1 MVNIGI
7 IGAGRIGQVHARSIV
22 SGVPGA
28 RVAKVADPYIKPEV
42 KEWMEAT
49 GAEVVSDYHDIL
61 KDPKIDAV
69 LICSSTDTHA
79 PISIEA
85 INAGKHVFCE
95 KPVDLSPA
103 KIREVEKAL
112 AASSKKL

>member
-28 RVAKVADPYIKPEV
+28 GVAKVADPYIKPEV

-61 KDPKIDAV
+61 KDPK
-69 LICSSTDTHA
+69 
-79 PISIEA
+79 
-85 INAGKHVFCE
+85 
-95 KPVDLSPA
+95 
-103 KIREVEKAL
+103 
-112 AASSKKL
+112 SKEELKEYLQAMLEELKENE